1 MIPTYEQLELPIL
14 AILERKGG
22 KARPMEVY
30 DALVE
35 AFPDLNEADLSE
47 VLASGDNKFRNR
59 VRWVRQTLIDKG
71 DLYSAERGVWAI
83 TEAGGARLKSNS
95 RTSSQNKSAVVDQR
109 TVSSLPMAP
118 PSETSLANLEEL
130 ADGYVAAFE
139 RKVLQELL
147 DREPVEF
154 ENFAAKLLGA
164 YGFRKISVTKTHTAP
179 DGGIDGNGELK
190 VGLATMRAAFQCKR
204 WQGSVGR
211 PEIDKFRGAIQGQ
224 FEHGYFFTTS
234 TFSAEAREASI
245 KSGAVPVFL
254 FDGHEIVQI
263 MIEKGLGITRR
274 PIEIYEDRVDSLF
287 DGEE

>member
-1 MIPTYEQLELPIL
+1 VIPTYEQLELPIL

-30 DALVE
+30 DTLLE
-35 AFPDLNEADLSE
+35 AFPDLNEVDLSE

-83 TEAGGARLKSNS
+83 TEAGRARLKSNS

-109 TVSSLPMAP
+109 TVSSLPMVP